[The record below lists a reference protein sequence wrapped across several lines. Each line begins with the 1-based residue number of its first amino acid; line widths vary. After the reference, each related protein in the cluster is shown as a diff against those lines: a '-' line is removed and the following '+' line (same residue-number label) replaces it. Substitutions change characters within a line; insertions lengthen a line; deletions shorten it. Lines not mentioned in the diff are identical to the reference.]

1 MSIFLDIGSFV
12 LKSSV
17 NHIILNVDEKKS
29 YEIRKLIEDFTVDQ
43 IKNFVIYGRLAQS
56 RKIFIKKLIPNF
68 RLKFIKKVQE
78 SFDNTDILGNLEN
91 ASFIFITNVSRNII
105 QNECV
110 YTLPIAQCN
119 EKIFQELSPVSDI
132 FFIKIKKAK

>member
-43 IKNFVIYGRLAQS
+43 IKNFVIYGRLVKS
-56 RKIFIKKLIPNF
+56 IKSI
-68 RLKFIKKVQE
+68 
-78 SFDNTDILGNLEN
+78 
-91 ASFIFITNVSRNII
+91 
-105 QNECV
+105 
-110 YTLPIAQCN
+110 Y
-119 EKIFQELSPVSDI
+119 
-132 FFIKIKKAK
+132 